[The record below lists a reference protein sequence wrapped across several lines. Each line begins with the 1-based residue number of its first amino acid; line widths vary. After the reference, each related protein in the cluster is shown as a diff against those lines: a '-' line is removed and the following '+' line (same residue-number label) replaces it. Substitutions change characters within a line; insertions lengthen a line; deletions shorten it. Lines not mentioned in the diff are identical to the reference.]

1 MSIVVAHSPDLAVT
15 SEMAYQGGKGQYNQW
30 LAQFKQQQENAKTQ
44 ALLGGFGAGGRLGL
58 GIAGM
63 RQRERSQK
71 AAAAARGAKMAQ
83 QATDD
88 KNFSQTMG
96 HALFD
101 AAADRYPLQP
111 DMWSQVMKWPK
122 AQQESLLKW
131 SNGIRTSRTAQGYQ
145 SGPTQVNANVAG
157 HQADARALGMGSDN
171 FKQARTTLTRLH
183 SEGKIDDSMLQKGMD
198 RINRNAARYGNP
210 PKRPE
215 TPAETIAGDSGTRQS
230 QDGTILE
237 GHYEIGPNGRRKWV
251 TDHEVDSPFTRDI
264 KRMEAMGKAAQVLPN
279 IEQAIDQAKDD
290 LKGRVIANP
299 ELDEAGDVKDIPSNY
314 EPVDEYR
321 RREIEEELR
330 IFKRARRD
338 LISKF
343 TEQDTGNT
351 QDLPVLTQEWI
362 QRISSNPNLTRQQKS
377 HLLMLQKV
385 HPQEYVMDRVMWRP
399 YRQGAWDN
407 GDPNRERYYEAE
419 VQRGRLGRGGNLSM
433 HMTPEQL
440 EDPSRGMD
448 PPPPPMARDQQFGEP
463 EPVDPVTDLGLE
475 ERRRLG
481 LVNESGQK
489 RYRGE
494 LMPRLEGQTDE
505 QINSLMEHQR
515 QTRLLMDSAGARRVA
530 VKEARSQHIKVLSK
544 KTPSIKGRT
553 ERSMGMKQP
562 EVKKVKAFGDVDA
575 MVPIPRGLSSESAA
589 FEVDLDRLY
598 NDFPTVADRTEI
610 RYVQSMLRKF
620 GYDLQKVR
628 AHGSPS
634 EIAAWDDAMKRI
646 KQLRATQGRKR

>member
-1 MSIVVAHSPDLAVT
+1 MSIVVKHSPDLAVT

-44 ALLGGFGAGGRLGL
+44 ALLGGLGVGSRLGL

-63 RQRERSQK
+63 RQRERMAS
-71 AAAAARGAKMAQ
+71 AARGAKTAQ
-83 QATDD
+83 KAIDA

-111 DMWSQVMKWPK
+111 DMWSQVMKWPQE
-122 AQQESLLKW
+122 QQEALLKW

-145 SGPTQVNANVAG
+145 YGPTQVAANVAG
-157 HQADARALGMGSDN
+157 QQADARALGMGSDN

-183 SEGKIDDSMLQKGMD
+183 SEGQIDDDMFRRGID

-215 TPAETIAGDSGTRQS
+215 TPAESIAGDSGKRES
-230 QDGTILE
+230 SDGTVLE

-264 KRMEAMGKAAQVLPN
+264 KKMEAMGKAAQVLPN
-279 IEQAIDQAKDD
+279 IERAIEQARDE
-290 LKGRVIANP
+290 LKGQIIANP
-299 ELDEAGDVKDIPSNY
+299 EVDEEGNPKDIPSNY
-314 EPVDEYR
+314 VPLEEWR
-321 RREIEEELR
+321 QRELLDELR

-343 TEQDTGNT
+343 TEMDSGHNQE
-351 QDLPVLTQEWI
+351 LPVLTQDWL

-377 HLLMLQKV
+377 HLLMLQKIN
-385 HPQEYVMDRVMWRP
+385 PQSYVMDRVMWRP

-419 VQRGRLGRGGNLSM
+419 VLRGRLGRGGNLSM

-448 PPPPPMARDQQFGEP
+448 PPPPPTARDQQFGEP
-463 EPVDPVTDLGLE
+463 DPVDPVTDPELE
-475 ERRRLG
+475 EKRRLG
-481 LVNESGQK
+481 LLNESGQP
-489 RYRGE
+489 RYGGE
-494 LMPRLEGQTDE
+494 LTPRLEGQTDE

-589 FEVDLDRLY
+589 FEVDLNRMY
-598 NDFPTVADRTEI
+598 NEFPTVADRTEI

-620 GYDLQKVR
+620 GYDLQKLR

-646 KQLRATQGRKR
+646 KQLRAAQGRKR